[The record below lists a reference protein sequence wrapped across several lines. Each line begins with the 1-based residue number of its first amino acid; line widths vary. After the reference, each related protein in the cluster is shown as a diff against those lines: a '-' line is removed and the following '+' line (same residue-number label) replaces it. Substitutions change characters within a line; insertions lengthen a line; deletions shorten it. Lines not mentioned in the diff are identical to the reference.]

1 MKNKKVRR
9 MLAVMMAMSLSVSM
23 CAGTA
28 LATEPAADTAVE
40 KEAAEEEPT
49 KKADADTSENVD
61 DAEETSSEESAAVKA
76 EEETSSEESAP
87 VKEEEKSDAEETSET
102 DDNSIALQAD
112 DGQQGADQP
121 GSGEAAP
128 GGDGQTPPEGGEGG
142 PGGPGGPGGQPSVEI
157 DPSVVTDKYGMK
169 GYHALLGSWGSGGD
183 NINDV
188 ENGDNDY
195 LYTMN
200 LAQFKDFLIH
210 VCSKTQRENIR
221 NIYPYGF
228 SLNKSDYNKIKNYG
242 EFEADNVINVSKID
256 NTYLYL
262 YFGLFIISF
271 TSYFIYSLFS
281 YKHNKEKYLRFAG
294 VLLNNG
300 INKRQ
305 IFNLNMFASLL
316 LFIPSI
322 VLSIIS
328 YVGIIIPIYNSQVID
343 LTFYDMTLI
352 NNLDFDYYSINNI
365 PSNLIHFQNMFLL
378 ILIIIVPFVFIQISY
393 NKKITKK
400 N

>member
-40 KEAAEEEPT
+40 KEAAEEE
-49 KKADADTSENVD
+49 
-61 DAEETSSEESAAVKA
+61 
-76 EEETSSEESAP
+76 TSSEESAP
-87 VKEEEKSDAEETSET
+87 VKEEEKSDAEESSEAA
-102 DDNSIALQAD
+102 DNSIALQAD

-195 LYTMN
+195 LYTAG
-200 LAQFKDFLIH
+200 LL
-210 VCSKTQRENIR
+210 VKTEE
-221 NIYPYGF
+221 G
-228 SLNKSDYNKIKNYG
+228 KTDYTSASNYG
-242 EFEADNVINVSKID
+242 NEDESKNIIDSYETINESEADGVVISD
-256 NTYLYL
+256 ERS
-262 YFGLFIISF
+262 GL
-271 TSYFIYSLFS
+271 
-281 YKHNKEKYLRFAG
+281 N
-294 VLLNNG
+294 
-300 INKRQ
+300 
-305 IFNLNMFASLL
+305 
-316 LFIPSI
+316 
-322 VLSIIS
+322 
-328 YVGIIIPIYNSQVID
+328 GIIIKDTDYTISNADI
-343 LTFYDMTLI
+343 TMMTDADGKDTC
-352 NNLDFDYYSINNI
+352 DFSGKGSAIAVYGD
-365 PSNLIHFQNMFLL
+365 SN
-378 ILIIIVPFVFIQISY
+378 V
-393 NKKITKK
+393 KITGSTIHTAGVATMPIFADSGATVTGREVQAVFGRRNTSWRLHEFTGSGDHGSSALDSGHYGKLPY
-400 N
+400 NQSDGQ